1 MIKITIINTNR
12 NTDWK
17 RQFETQ
23 EELDAWLSVH
33 IEKNTFGLPERPELA
48 LNEETGEMEPTGV
61 ILPAEYTI
69 EIEDITAQIE
79 QEKINAEAKKFLSE
93 TDWKCQR
100 HADQKALGISPSLSE
115 EEFQALLLARQ
126 EARNR
131 IM

>member
-1 MIKITIINTNR
+1 MKRIFIYKNDIITNGAE
-12 NTDWK
+12 
-17 RQFETQ
+17 FETQ
-23 EELDAWLSVH
+23 EELDAWLSGH
-33 IEKNTFGLPERPELA
+33 IGKNTFGLPERPELA

-79 QEKINAEAKKFLSE
+79 QEKINAESKKFLSDS
-93 TDWKCQR
+93 DWKCQR
-100 HADQKALGISPSLSE
+100 HADQKALGILPSLSE